1 MDGGSAFVRRQV
13 SDGDPRR
20 VDVTCD
26 LLSPFAI
33 SAVDNYRAA
42 LLGEHAGDA
51 LSDPAAAACDEC
63 ATALELKIHSVPPLF
78 RVCQSQTISVASI
91 KIRQAGGP
99 GIFPYGNMPRVLS
112 SRSFNPNAA

>member
-1 MDGGSAFVRRQV
+1 LNRCLRGVSRRTAARIIDEDLDVSAERGPRLGMDGGSAFVRRQV

-20 VDVTCD
+20 VDVSRD

-63 ATALELKIHSVPPLF
+63 ATALELKIHSVPPL
-78 RVCQSQTISVASI
+78 VSI
-91 KIRQAGGP
+91 KIR
-99 GIFPYGNMPRVLS
+99 
-112 SRSFNPNAA
+112 